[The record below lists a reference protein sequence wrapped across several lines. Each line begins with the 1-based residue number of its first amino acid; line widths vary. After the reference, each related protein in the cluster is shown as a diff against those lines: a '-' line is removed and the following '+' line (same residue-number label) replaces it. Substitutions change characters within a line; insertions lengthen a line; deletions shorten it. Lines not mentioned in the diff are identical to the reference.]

1 MGEYSPEYARPLE
14 RQESNLDLELVSDG
28 ESECDVLVRGE
39 PLADE
44 IDSSTDI
51 DAIVDEYKE
60 RIQVCLIQIFS
71 NFLIILLH
79 KGCHNSD
86 KLLQR

>member
-39 PLADE
+39 TLANDV
-44 IDSSTDI
+44 DSSTDI

-60 RIQVCLIQIFS
+60 RIQVSLI
-71 NFLIILLH
+71 LV
-79 KGCHNSD
+79 
-86 KLLQR
+86 